1 MKNLEGLCGCGND
14 DRKAIINICVMS
26 AKYFNNKASTKDIND
41 ALKENNQP
49 PLTEDEMKSLNLTD

>member
-26 AKYFNNKASTKDIND
+26 AKYFNNKASVQDINE
-41 ALKENNQP
+41 ALKENGQSS
-49 PLTEDEMKSLNLTD
+49 LTEEEMKSLNITD